1 MKVQNIILLRRKY
14 ISYLFELADKH
25 FPDRTKLNGSV
36 EEFNELIQKND
47 DLQVGIQRLNSL
59 QTDVNDNL
67 EPLENMT
74 KFNAKSMKENSQIKQ
89 NLTKKIKQLNKD
101 YEDNY
106 REMND
111 LYQGIILHNA
121 SIMMNELRLDPMF
134 KKMQDAISLT
144 DNEFI
149 TFCKEFKQDEI
160 AKSEDIKQRANQ
172 IVFYYNEI
180 LETIVQYRAQ
190 DIELKENH
198 LNMATKMKLKNSK
211 LKIIDLVQKL
221 DLEHNEYKIF
231 YSETLKFRVNE
242 IKSLSLIIQPHIEEL
257 KDNNSSDSLSNSE
270 LMIVTD
276 ISNAHIQLDNLEN
289 IETQVRKYLEFYSD
303 ALKNNDKTLKSLYEE
318 KDKIIKAAIPYEELT
333 IKAARQWL
341 EIDKEGWFSKT
352 REYISNHTLAT
363 NMTISLMD

>member
-25 FPDRTKLNGSV
+25 FPDRTQLNGSV

-47 DLQVGIQRLNSL
+47 ELQVGIQRLNSL

-149 TFCKEFKQDEI
+149 TFCNEFKQDEI

-172 IVFYYNEI
+172 IVSYYNE
-180 LETIVQYRAQ
+180 LLNTIVQYRAQ

-198 LNMATKMKLKNSK
+198 LNMAIKMKLKNSK

-221 DLEHNEYKIF
+221 DSEHNEYKLF

-242 IKSLSLIIQPHIEEL
+242 IKPISLIVQPHIEEMQED
-257 KDNNSSDSLSNSE
+257 KISEPGTDS
-270 LMIVTD
+270 MIVTD
-276 ISNAHIQLDNLEN
+276 ISNAHLQSDNLLQ
-289 IETQVRKYLEFYSD
+289 IETQVTKYLDFYSD
-303 ALKNNDKTLKSLYEE
+303 ALKNNDKLLKSLYEE

-341 EIDKEGWFSKT
+341 EIDKEGWFAKT
-352 REYISNHTLAT
+352 REYISQHTLAT